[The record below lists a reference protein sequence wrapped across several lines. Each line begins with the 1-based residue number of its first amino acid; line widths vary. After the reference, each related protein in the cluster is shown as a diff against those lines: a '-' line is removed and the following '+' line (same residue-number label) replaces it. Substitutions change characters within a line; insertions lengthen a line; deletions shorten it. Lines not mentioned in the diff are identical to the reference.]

1 MRKIEDIKNVL
12 IIGCGTLGLRIGLR
26 FAMDG
31 FNVRLYDLTDKAL
44 TRATTWQRGILEKI
58 VKKGGHTEGVEI
70 VMSRITT
77 TTDREEA
84 VRDIDLVSESVF
96 EDIGVK
102 KSLYSDF
109 ALLFEEKTI
118 VTTNTSYLLPSMFA
132 EDTGCPERFCAFH
145 FHDVF
150 TMNVVDVMPHPTTAD
165 WVIDLLMQIGKKIHQ
180 TPVLIQKENH
190 GYIFNQMLM
199 AIVGSAMDLRIR
211 DVASIQ
217 DIDRSW
223 MGNFKTNL
231 GPFGILD
238 QIGLDTA
245 WHVSKNAK
253 DAKSQRS
260 LAFLQTYIDEGK
272 LGFKTGEGFYKYP
285 NPEYLN
291 KNFLDIESF

>member
-31 FNVRLYDLTDKAL
+31 FNVRLYDLADTSL
-44 TRATTWQRGILEKI
+44 TRALAWQRSILEKL
-58 VKKGGHTEGVEI
+58 VKKGLHTEGVET
-70 VMSRITT
+70 VMERLST

-109 ALLFEEKTI
+109 SLLFEEKTI

-132 EDTGCPERFCAFH
+132 EETGCPERFCAFH

-150 TMNVVDVMPHPTTAD
+150 TMNVVDIMPHPTTAD
-165 WVIDLLMQIGKKIHQ
+165 WVVELLMQIGKKIHQ
-180 TPVLIQKENH
+180 TPVLIQKENQ

-245 WHVSKNAK
+245 WKVSKNAK
-253 DAKSQRS
+253 DARSQRS
-260 LAFLQTYIDEGK
+260 LAFLQTYLDEGK
-272 LGFKTGEGFYKYP
+272 LGFKSGEGFYKYP

-291 KNFLDIESF
+291 KDFLENE

>member
-31 FNVRLYDLTDKAL
+31 FNVRLYDLADTSL
-44 TRATTWQRGILEKI
+44 TRALAWQRSILEKL
-58 VKKGGHTEGVEI
+58 VKKGLHTEGVET
-70 VMSRITT
+70 VMERLST

-109 ALLFEEKTI
+109 SLLFEEKTI

-132 EDTGCPERFCAFH
+132 EETGCPERFCAFH

-150 TMNVVDVMPHPTTAD
+150 TMNVVDIMPHPTTAY
-165 WVIDLLMQIGKKIHQ
+165 WVVELLMQIGKKIHQ
-180 TPVLIQKENH
+180 RPVLIQKENQ

-245 WHVSKNAK
+245 WKVSKNAK
-253 DAKSQRS
+253 DARSQRS
-260 LAFLQTYIDEGK
+260 LAFLQTYLDEGK
-272 LGFKTGEGFYKYP
+272 LGFKSGEGFYKYP

-291 KNFLDIESF
+291 KDFLENE

>member
-1 MRKIEDIKNVL
+1 MRKIEDIKNIL

-31 FNVRLYDLTDKAL
+31 FNVRLYDLTDKSL
-44 TRATTWQRGILEKI
+44 ERATTWQRSILEKLI
-58 VKKGGHTEGVEI
+58 KKGLYTEGSSED
-70 VMSRITT
+70 VMSRIST
-77 TTDREEA
+77 TTDREAA

-102 KSLYSDF
+102 KSLYSEF

-132 EDTGCPERFCAFH
+132 EETGCPERFCAFH

-150 TMNVVDVMPHPTTAD
+150 TMNVVDIMPHPTTAD
-165 WVIDLLMQIGKKIHQ
+165 WVVDLLMQLGKKIKQ
-180 TPVLIQKENH
+180 TPVLIQKENQ
-190 GYIFNQMLM
+190 GYLFNQILM

-223 MGNFKTNL
+223 MGNFKTPI

-245 WHVSKNAK
+245 WKVSKNAK
-253 DAKSQRS
+253 DSRSQRS
-260 LAFLQTYIDEGK
+260 LAFLQTFIDEGK

-285 NPEYLN
+285 NPEFTQ
-291 KNFLDIESF
+291 KNFLENID

>member
-1 MRKIEDIKNVL
+1 MRKLEDIKNVL

-31 FNVRLYDLTDKAL
+31 FNVRLYDVSEKSL
-44 TRATTWQRGILEKI
+44 TRALTWQRSILEKL
-58 VKKGGHTEGVEI
+58 VKKGLYTEGSES
-70 VMSRITT
+70 VMSRIET
-77 TTDREEA
+77 TTDPKAA
-84 VRDIDLVSESVF
+84 VLDIDLVSESVF

-102 KSLYSDF
+102 KQLYTDF
-109 ALLFEEKTI
+109 SLLFEEKTI

-132 EDTGCPERFCAFH
+132 EESRRPERFCAFH

-150 TMNVVDVMPHPTTAD
+150 TMNVVDIMPHPTTAD
-165 WVIDLLMQIGKKIHQ
+165 WVVDLLMQLGKKINQ
-180 TPVLIQKENH
+180 TPVLVQKENQ

-272 LGFKTGEGFYKYP
+272 LGVKSGEGFYKYP
-285 NPEYLN
+285 RPEYLN
-291 KNFLDIESF
+291 KDFIQKNEE

>member
-31 FNVRLYDLTDKAL
+31 FNVRLYDLTDKSL
-44 TRATTWQRGILEKI
+44 TRALTWQRSILEKL
-58 VKKGGHTEGVEI
+58 VKKGLHTEGVET
-70 VMSRITT
+70 VMQRLTT

-109 ALLFEEKTI
+109 ALIFEEKTI

-132 EDTGCPERFCAFH
+132 EETGCPERFCALH

-150 TMNVVDVMPHPTTAD
+150 TMNVVDIMPHPTTAD
-165 WVIDLLMQIGKKIHQ
+165 WVVDLLMAIGKKIHQ
-180 TPVLIQKENH
+180 TPVLIQKENQ

-199 AIVGSAMDLRIR
+199 AVVGSAMDLRIR
-211 DVASIQ
+211 DVASVQ

-245 WHVSKNAK
+245 WKVSKNAK
-253 DAKSQRS
+253 DARSQRS
-260 LAFLQTYIDEGK
+260 LAFLQTYLDEGK
-272 LGFKTGEGFYKYP
+272 LGFKSGEGFYKYP

-291 KNFLDIESF
+291 NGFLENE

>member
-31 FNVRLYDLTDKAL
+31 YNVRLYDLTDKAL
-44 TRATTWQRGILEKI
+44 IRAKAWQQGILEKI

-77 TTDREEA
+77 TTDPKEA
-84 VRDIDLVSESVF
+84 VLDIDLVSESVF

-102 KSLYSDF
+102 TALYNEF
-109 ALLFEEKTI
+109 APLFEEKTI

-132 EDTGCPERFCAFH
+132 EATGCPERFCAFH

-150 TMNVVDVMPHPTTAD
+150 TMNVVDIMPHPTTAD
-165 WVIDLLMQIGKKIHQ
+165 WVVDLLMAIGKKIHQ

-199 AIVGSAMDLRIR
+199 AVVGSAMDLRIR

-223 MGNFKTNL
+223 MGNFKTPI

-245 WHVSKNAK
+245 WKVSKNAK

-260 LAFLQTYIDEGK
+260 LAFLQTFIDEGK

-285 NPEYLN
+285 NPEFTN
-291 KNFLDIESF
+291 KDFLEG

>member
-31 FNVRLYDLTDKAL
+31 FNVRLYDLTDKSL
-44 TRATTWQRGILEKI
+44 TRALTWQRSILEKL
-58 VKKGGHTEGVEI
+58 VKKGLHTEGVET
-70 VMSRITT
+70 VMQRLTT

-109 ALLFEEKTI
+109 ALIFEEKTI

-132 EDTGCPERFCAFH
+132 EETGCPERFCALH

-150 TMNVVDVMPHPTTAD
+150 TMNVVDIMPHPTTAD
-165 WVIDLLMQIGKKIHQ
+165 WVVDLLMAIGKKIHQ
-180 TPVLIQKENH
+180 TPVLIQKENQ

-199 AIVGSAMDLRIR
+199 AVVGSAMDLRIR
-211 DVASIQ
+211 DVASVQ

-245 WHVSKNAK
+245 WKVSKNAK
-253 DAKSQRS
+253 DARSQRS
-260 LAFLQTYIDEGK
+260 LAFLQTYLDEGK
-272 LGFKTGEGFYKYP
+272 LGFKSGEGFYKYP

-291 KNFLDIESF
+291 KGFLENE

>member
-1 MRKIEDIKNVL
+1 MRKIEDIKNIL

-31 FNVRLYDLTDKAL
+31 FNVRLYDLTEESL
-44 TRATTWQRGILEKI
+44 TRATTWQRSIVEKLI
-58 VKKGGHTEGVEI
+58 KKGVYTEGSSED
-70 VMSRITT
+70 VMSRIET
-77 TTDREEA
+77 TTDRAEA

-132 EDTGCPERFCAFH
+132 EETGCPERFCAFH

-150 TMNVVDVMPHPTTAD
+150 TMNVVDIMPHPTTSD
-165 WVIDLLMQIGKKIHQ
+165 WVVDLLMELGKKIKQ
-180 TPVLIQKENH
+180 TPVLIQKENQ

-199 AIVGSAMDLRIR
+199 AVVGSAMDLRIR

-223 MGNFKTNL
+223 MGNFKTPI

-245 WHVSKNAK
+245 WKVSKNAK
-253 DAKSQRS
+253 DARSQRS
-260 LAFLQTYIDEGK
+260 LAFLQTFIDEGK

-285 NPEYLN
+285 NPEFTH
-291 KNFLDIESF
+291 KNFLENIE

>member
-1 MRKIEDIKNVL
+1 MRKIEDIKNIL

-31 FNVRLYDLTDKAL
+31 FNVRLYDLTDKSLSRAL
-44 TRATTWQRGILEKI
+44 TWQRSILEKL
-58 VKKGGHTEGVEI
+58 VKKGLHTEGVET
-70 VMSRITT
+70 VMERLTT

-132 EDTGCPERFCAFH
+132 EETGCPERFCAFH

-150 TMNVVDVMPHPTTAD
+150 TMNVVDIMPHPTTAD
-165 WVIDLLMQIGKKIHQ
+165 WVVDLLMAIGKKIHQ
-180 TPVLIQKENH
+180 TPVLIQKENQ

-199 AIVGSAMDLRIR
+199 AVVGSAMDLRIR
-211 DVASIQ
+211 DVASVQ

-223 MGNFKTNL
+223 MGNFKTNS

-245 WHVSKNAK
+245 WKVSKNAK
-253 DAKSQRS
+253 DARSQRS
-260 LAFLQTYIDEGK
+260 LAFLQTYLDEGK
-272 LGFKTGEGFYKYP
+272 LGFKSGEGFYKYP

-291 KNFLDIESF
+291 KGFLENE

>member
-1 MRKIEDIKNVL
+1 MRKLEDIKNIL

-31 FNVRLYDLTDKAL
+31 FNVRLYDLSEKSL
-44 TRATTWQRGILEKI
+44 TRATTWQRSILEKI
-58 VKKGGHTEGVEI
+58 VKKGGHTEGVET
-70 VMSRITT
+70 VMSRIET
-77 TTDREEA
+77 TTDPKEA
-84 VRDIDLVSESVF
+84 VLDIDLVSESVF

-109 ALLFEEKTI
+109 SLHFEEKTI

-132 EDTGCPERFCAFH
+132 EETGCPERFCAFH

-165 WVIDLLMQIGKKIHQ
+165 WVVDLLMQLGKKIHQ

-199 AIVGSAMDLRIR
+199 AVVGSAMDLRIR

-223 MGNFKTNL
+223 MGNFKTPI

-245 WHVSKNAK
+245 WKVSKNAK
-253 DAKSQRS
+253 DARSQRS
-260 LAFLQTYIDEGK
+260 LAFLQTFIDEGK

-285 NPEYLN
+285 NPEFTH
-291 KNFLDIESF
+291 KNFLENIG